1 MNCTYERDVG
11 RDKVRT
17 VVNRVYVVQVR
28 QTGEVMVQ
36 GPIPAQGKRVQGR
49 RIVSLNRSAY
59 EGIHLDSF
67 LIFGL
72 RHVDLTSGRLRTVR
86 LVHPERMAEFDN
98 GDGMQDAVLTSR
110 RGVGL
115 DVLRRI

>member
-1 MNCTYERDVG
+1 MNGTYERHVG
-11 RDKVRT
+11 RYKVRT
-17 VVNRVYVVQVR
+17 VVNRVDVVQVR

-36 GPIPAQGKRVQGR
+36 GPIPAQGQRVQGR
-49 RIVSLNRSAY
+49 RIVSLNGSADK
-59 EGIHLDSF
+59 GIHLDAF

-72 RHVDLTSGRLRTVR
+72 RHVDRTSGRLRTAR
-86 LVHPERMAEFDN
+86 LVHSERLAEFDN

-110 RGVGL
+110 RSVGL